1 MILIG
6 NALEELKKIESNS
19 IDCIITSP
27 PYYYSRN
34 YGSECEILWDVDNS
48 CKHRWDKYNFCIKCG
63 GWYGQLGLEPD
74 VDLYVKHLADIF
86 DHCMRV
92 LKNTGNV
99 FLNIGDTYANSLRRN
114 LSSDN
119 FSNDQSLINDSH
131 SERKNGK
138 PIPIYRF
145 KKDKDWIKPK
155 QLLLVPYRLAI
166 QMQSRGWIIR
176 DMIVWSK
183 KIYDLKQKRQIGSG
197 MPESARDR
205 LSKSYEVII
214 HAVKSERYYFKKPKI
229 NPFKSKD
236 SKNLAKTNNNT
247 YDDTNEEKI
256 SISKLLEENPINSK
270 YIKSESIS
278 ISASYAARRIL
289 KLRNPDNSFIELYE
303 EAVNNVNGFL
313 KRKLKLSGLSLREL
327 SLITGISKGTLCH
340 FFRTDLTGAA
350 IPSWEAWEIIKPV
363 LDLPEYEEIVKDEYK
378 KAVLVIS
385 PLAYVGNVWFVNPE
399 RINIAHFS
407 IMPQRLVE
415 ALLEMGC
422 PEDGVVL
429 DPFLGSGTVALVAER
444 MGRRWVGIE
453 INEQYVQITEE
464 RLKAQRENLMLNNK
478 NSQ

>member
-6 NALEELKKIESNS
+6 NALEELKKIDSNS
-19 IDCIITSP
+19 VDCIITSP

-34 YGSECEILWDVDNS
+34 YGSECEILWDGDKR
-48 CKHRWDKYNFCIKCG
+48 CKHIWDKYNFCTKCG

-86 DHCMRV
+86 DQCMRV

-114 LSSDN
+114 LSFHNS
-119 FSNDQSLINDSH
+119 SLISDSH
-131 SERKNGK
+131 TDRKNGG

-145 KKDKDWIKPK
+145 KKHKHWVKPK

-183 KIYDLKQKRQIGSG
+183 KVYDVKQKRQIGSG
-197 MPESARDR
+197 MPESAMDR
-205 LSKSYEVII
+205 LSKSYEVVI
-214 HAVKSERYYFKKPKI
+214 HAVKSERYYFKKPKT
-229 NPFKSKD
+229 NPLHIKSKN
-236 SKNLAKTNNNT
+236 SKNLTNKNNH
-247 YDDTNEEKI
+247 TNHNTNQEKV
-256 SISKLLEENPINSK
+256 SISKLIEASPINSK
-270 YIKSESIS
+270 YIKSESVS
-278 ISASYAARRIL
+278 LSASYAARRIL
-289 KLRNPDNSFIELYE
+289 KFRNPDNSFIELYE

-313 KRKLKLSGLSLREL
+313 KRKLKQSGLSLREL

-399 RINIAHFS
+399 RINVAHFS

-422 PEDGVVL
+422 PEEGVVL

-444 MGRRWVGIE
+444 IGRKWIGIE
-453 INEQYVQITEE
+453 ITEKYVQITEE

-478 NSQ
+478 NCQ